1 MSKRHR
7 YDPKSEA
14 LRQEGLFN
22 TRPESVTDPLFLEYE
37 FFDARDLLQV
47 KYEMIRRVEK
57 DKTSVK
63 DVAATFGFSRPTF
76 YQAQSAFHDHGLAG
90 LLPKKRG
97 PRMGYKL
104 TEEVLSFI
112 AQARAEDASLDTHA
126 LVGLLL
132 ERFGLQVHPRSIGRV
147 LQHGEKKRR

>member
-1 MSKRHR
+1 MSKRR
-7 YDPKSEA
+7 RCDPKSEA
-14 LRQEGLFN
+14 LRQDGLLN
-22 TRPESVTDPLFLEYE
+22 ARPQSVTDPLFLEHE

-47 KYEMIRRVEK
+47 KYEMIRRVQK
-57 DKTSVK
+57 DKIPVT
-63 DVAATFGFSRPTF
+63 DVVATFGFSRPTF

-97 PRMGYKL
+97 PRRGYKL

-112 AQARAEDASLDTHA
+112 EQARVEDTSLDTHA

-132 ERFGLQVHPRSIGRV
+132 ERFGVQVHPRSIERV
-147 LQHGEKKRR
+147 LQRGEKKRR